1 MIVAV
6 RETLRKHAVSATAV
20 SGEKRAR
27 DEFSDIEEDNGFE
40 AAIAEAERD
49 AHGPPPA
56 EQGDDDNDLIEEDY
70 DSPAI
75 CD

>member
-1 MIVAV
+1 M
-6 RETLRKHAVSATAV
+6 VSAGGV
-20 SGEKRAR
+20 SGEKRGR
-27 DEFSDIEEDNGFE
+27 DESSDVEDEEGFE